1 MRKFR
6 IFLGLFLLTLWFA
19 KAQDIRVEP
28 PNWWVGMANSELQ
41 LLVKADDIGA
51 FQVKLKKGRNQLI
64 KKVHQA
70 DSPNYLFIDLDLS
83 SVEKPEKLVFEF
95 SNKVSK
101 FEYEY
106 ELYELEFGS
115 EKIKGFNSGD
125 AIYLITPDRFVN
137 GDESN
142 DSVSGLKE
150 QAVDR
155 SHDYKRHGGDI
166 TGIIQAI
173 PYLND
178 LGMTAVWSS
187 PLLINDMAEQSY
199 HGYAIT
205 DFYKVDPRFGSLQ
218 EYRLLANELRSR
230 EMKLIMDQVN
240 NHCGS
245 NHWWMSDLP
254 FSDWINGQE
263 AFLTSGEITYSNHRR
278 TTIQDPYAAQKDKD
292 GMLEGWFVSAMP
304 DLNHRNPFMA
314 RYLIQNS
321 LWWIE
326 TLGLGGIRQ
335 DTYPY
340 NDPTFMAEWARAI
353 QTQYP
358 KFTIVGEEWSYN
370 PLRVGYWQQ
379 SASNADGYESHL
391 PSVFDFPLQKAL
403 VDALTNEESW
413 DKGLIEWY
421 TALSND
427 FYYPNPKALVF
438 MGDNHDMDRLYTQ
451 LSEDV
456 KLHHMALALLAMAPR
471 TPQIYYGT
479 EVLMQNTAKPHDHGL
494 IRTDFPGGWS
504 GDEIN
509 AFSKEG
515 LTAEQKATQN
525 LFAKLFQ
532 FRNRSEAMRFGETLH
547 YAPNDG
553 VYVISRFFE
562 NEKLVLFL
570 NKNEED
576 RQIDLSDY
584 KELQGYDR
592 YYDPINEV
600 EFSIPKLIRVQP
612 RSFLLIQLKP

>member
-6 IFLGLFLLTLWFA
+6 ILLGLFLFTLWFT

-28 PNWWVGMANSELQ
+28 PNWWVGMANAELQ
-41 LLVKADDIGA
+41 LLIKADDIGG
-51 FQVKLKKGRNQLI
+51 FQVKLKKGRDQLI
-64 KKVHQA
+64 KSVHQA
-70 DSPNYLFIDLDLS
+70 DSPNYLFINLDLS
-83 SVEKPEKLVFEF
+83 SVKKPEKLVFEF
-95 SNKVSK
+95 SKGTSR

-106 ELYELEFGS
+106 ELRELEFGS
-115 EKIKGFNSGD
+115 DKIEGFNSGD
-125 AIYLITPDRFVN
+125 TVYLITPDRFVN

-142 DSVSGLKE
+142 DQVPGLKE
-150 QAVDR
+150 QTVDR

-166 TGIIQAI
+166 AGIIKAI
-173 PYLND
+173 PYLKD
-178 LGMTAVWSS
+178 LGMSAVWSS
-187 PLLINDMAEQSY
+187 PLLVNDMAEQSY

-205 DFYKVDPRFGSLQ
+205 DFFKVDPRFGSLQ
-218 EYRLLANELRSR
+218 EYRLLADELRNR
-230 EMKLIMDQVN
+230 KMKLIMDQVN

-278 TTIQDPYAAQKDKD
+278 ATIQDPYAAQKDREA
-292 GMLEGWFVSAMP
+292 MLEGWFVSAMP

-340 NDPTFMAEWARAI
+340 NDPAFMAEWAQAI

-379 SASNADGYESHL
+379 SAPNADGYESHL
-391 PSVFDFPLQKAL
+391 LSVFDFPLQKAL
-403 VDALTNEESW
+403 VDALTIEESW
-413 DKGLIEWY
+413 AKGLVEWY

-427 FYYPNPKALVF
+427 FYYANPKALVF

-451 LSEDV
+451 LSENTN
-456 KLHHMALALLAMAPR
+456 LHHMALALLAMAPR
-471 TPQIYYGT
+471 TPQLYYGT
-479 EVLMQNTAKPHDHGL
+479 EILMQNTAKPHDHGL
-494 IRTDFPGGWS
+494 IRTDFPGGWH

-509 AFSKEG
+509 AFTKSG
-515 LTAEQKATQN
+515 LTSEQKVTQT

-532 FRNRSEAMRFGETLH
+532 LRSRSEAMRFGETLH

-553 VYVISRFFE
+553 VYVISRFAE

-584 KELQGYDR
+584 KELQGYDQ
-592 YYDPINEV
+592 YYDLINEV
-600 EFSIPKLIRVQP
+600 ESSTSKLVKIRS
-612 RSFLLIQLKP
+612 RSFLLIQMKS

>member
-6 IFLGLFLLTLWFA
+6 IILGLFLFTFWFA

-28 PNWWVGMANSELQ
+28 PNWWVGMAHSELQ

-83 SVEKPEKLVFEF
+83 SLKKPEKLVFEF
-95 SNKVSK
+95 TNETSK

-106 ELYELEFGS
+106 ELRELEFGS
-115 EKIKGFNSGD
+115 DRIEGFNSGD

-142 DSVSGLKE
+142 DSVPGLKE
-150 QAVDR
+150 QTVDR

-166 TGIIQAI
+166 AGIITTI

-187 PLLINDMAEQSY
+187 PLLMNDMNEQSY

-205 DFYKVDPRFGSLQ
+205 DFYKVDPRFGSLK
-218 EYRLLANELRSR
+218 EYRLLADELRNR
-230 EMKLIMDQVN
+230 KMKLIMDQVN

-263 AFLTSGEITYSNHRR
+263 AFLDSGEITYSNHRR
-278 TTIQDPYAAQKDKD
+278 TAIQDPYAAQKDKD

-340 NDPTFMAEWARAI
+340 NDPTFMAEWAQAI
-353 QTQYP
+353 HTQYP
-358 KFTIVGEEWSYN
+358 QFTIVGEEWSYN

-379 SASNADGYESHL
+379 SAPNADGYESHL

-413 DKGLIEWY
+413 DKGLVEWY

-451 LSEDV
+451 LDEDI

-471 TPQIYYGT
+471 TPQLYYGT
-479 EVLMQNTAKPHDHGL
+479 EILMQNTAKPHDHGL
-494 IRTDFPGGWS
+494 IRTDFPGGWP

-509 AFSKEG
+509 AFSKVG
-515 LTAEQKATQN
+515 LTADQKATQT

-532 FRNRSEAMRFGETLH
+532 FRSRSEAMRFGETLH

-553 VYVISRFFE
+553 VYAISRFFE

-600 EFSIPKLIRVQP
+600 ESSISELISVQP

>member
-1 MRKFR
+1 MREFR
-6 IFLGLFLLTLWFA
+6 ILLGFFLFTFWFA
-19 KAQDIRVEP
+19 KAQDVRIEP

-51 FQVKLKKGRNQLI
+51 FQVMLKKGRNQLI

-83 SVEKPEKLVFEF
+83 SVNKPEKLVFEF
-95 SNKVSK
+95 SNDTSR
-101 FEYEY
+101 FEHEY
-106 ELYELEFGS
+106 ELRKLEFGS
-115 EKIKGFNSGD
+115 DKIEGFNSGD

-142 DSVSGLKE
+142 DSVPGLKE

-166 TGIIQAI
+166 AGIIQAI

-218 EYRLLANELRSR
+218 EYRLLADELRNGK
-230 EMKLIMDQVN
+230 MKLIMDQVN

-263 AFLTSGEITYSNHRR
+263 AFLDSGEIIYSNHRR
-278 TTIQDPYAAQKDKD
+278 TTIQDPYAAQKDK
-292 GMLEGWFVSAMP
+292 GRMLEGWFVSAMP

-340 NDPTFMAEWARAI
+340 NDPTFMAEWAQAI

-379 SASNADGYESHL
+379 SAPNADGYESHL

-403 VDALTNEESW
+403 VDALINEESW

-438 MGDNHDMDRLYTQ
+438 MGDNHDMDRIYTQ
-451 LSEDV
+451 LGEDIN
-456 KLHHMALALLAMAPR
+456 LHHMALALLAMAPR
-471 TPQIYYGT
+471 TPQLYYGT
-479 EVLMQNTAKPHDHGL
+479 EILMQNTAKPHDHGL
-494 IRTDFPGGWS
+494 IRTDFPGGWP

-509 AFSKEG
+509 AFNKVG

-570 NKNEED
+570 NKNKED

-600 EFSIPKLIRVQP
+600 ESSASELIRVQP
-612 RSFLLIQLKP
+612 RSFLLIQMKP

>member
-6 IFLGLFLLTLWFA
+6 IILGLFLFTFWFA

-83 SVEKPEKLVFEF
+83 SVKKPEKLVFEF
-95 SNKVSK
+95 TNETSR

-106 ELYELEFGS
+106 ELRKLEFGS
-115 EKIKGFNSGD
+115 DKIEGFNSGD

-142 DSVSGLKE
+142 DSVPGLKE
-150 QAVDR
+150 QTVDR

-166 TGIIQAI
+166 AGIITTI

-187 PLLINDMAEQSY
+187 PLLMNDMNEQSY

-218 EYRLLANELRSR
+218 EYRLLADELRNR
-230 EMKLIMDQVN
+230 KMKLIMDQVN

-263 AFLTSGEITYSNHRR
+263 AFLDSGEITYSNHRR

-340 NDPTFMAEWARAI
+340 NDPTFMAEWAQAI

-358 KFTIVGEEWSYN
+358 QFTIVGEEWSYN

-379 SASNADGYESHL
+379 SAPNADGYESHL

-403 VDALTNEESW
+403 VNALTNEESW
-413 DKGLIEWY
+413 DKGLVEWY

-451 LSEDV
+451 LDEDI

-471 TPQIYYGT
+471 TPQLYYGT
-479 EVLMQNTAKPHDHGL
+479 EILMQNTAKPHDHGL
-494 IRTDFPGGWS
+494 IRTDFPGGWP

-509 AFSKEG
+509 AFTKVG
-515 LTAEQKATQN
+515 LTAEQKSTQT

-532 FRNRSEAMRFGETLH
+532 FRSRSEAMRLGETLH

-553 VYVISRFFE
+553 VYTISRFFE

-600 EFSIPKLIRVQP
+600 ESSASEFIRVQP
-612 RSFLLIQLKP
+612 RSFLLIQMKP

>member
-1 MRKFR
+1 M
-6 IFLGLFLLTLWFA
+6 LTLWFA
-19 KAQDIRVEP
+19 KAQDVRVEP

-41 LLVKADDIGA
+41 LLVKADNIGA
-51 FQVKLKKGRNQLI
+51 FEVKLKKGRDQLI

-83 SVEKPEKLVFEF
+83 SAKKPEKLIFQF
-95 SNKVSK
+95 SNDDSK
-101 FEYEY
+101 FDFEYE
-106 ELYELEFGS
+106 LRDLEFGS
-115 EKIKGFNSGD
+115 EKIEGFNSGD

-142 DSVSGLKE
+142 DRIPGLKE
-150 QAVDR
+150 QEVDR

-166 TGIIQAI
+166 AGIIQSI

-178 LGMTAVWSS
+178 IGMTAVWSS

-205 DFYKVDPRFGSLQ
+205 DFYKVDPRFGSLE
-218 EYRLLANELRSR
+218 EYRLLADELRDR
-230 EMKLIMDQVN
+230 KMKLIMDQVN

-263 AFLTSGEITYSNHRR
+263 AFLTSGEISYSNHRR
-278 TTIQDPYAAQKDKD
+278 TTIQDPYAAQKDRE

-340 NDPTFMAEWARAI
+340 NDPVFMADWAKAI

-358 KFTIVGEEWSYN
+358 QFTIVGEEWSYN

-379 SASNADGYESHL
+379 LVQNGDGYESHL
-391 PSVFDFPLQKAL
+391 PSVFDFPLQKAM
-403 VDALTNEESW
+403 VDALNNDESW
-413 DKGLIEWY
+413 DKGLVEWY

-427 FYYPNPKALVF
+427 FYYSNPKALVF

-451 LSEDV
+451 LGEDIN
-456 KLHHMALALLAMAPR
+456 LHHMALALLAMAPR
-471 TPQIYYGT
+471 TPQLYYGT
-479 EVLMQNTAKPHDHGL
+479 EILMQNTAKPHDHGL

-504 GDEIN
+504 EDEIN
-509 AFSKEG
+509 AFNMVG
-515 LTAEQKATQN
+515 LTAQQEATQT
-525 LFAKLFQ
+525 LFAKLYL
-532 FRNRSEAMRFGETLH
+532 FRNQSEAMKYGETLH

-553 VYVISRFFE
+553 IYVISRFVE
-562 NEKLVLFL
+562 NEKLTLFL

-576 RQIDLSDY
+576 RQINLQDY

-600 EFSIPKLIRVQP
+600 ESLTSKLIRIKP
-612 RSFLLIQLKP
+612 RSFLLIQMKS

>member
-6 IFLGLFLLTLWFA
+6 IILGLFLFTFWFA

-41 LLVKADDIGA
+41 LLIKADDIGA

-83 SVEKPEKLVFEF
+83 SVKKPEKLVFEF
-95 SNKVSK
+95 SNDTSR
-101 FEYEY
+101 FEHEY
-106 ELYELEFGS
+106 ELRKLEFGS
-115 EKIKGFNSGD
+115 DKIEGFNSGD

-142 DSVSGLKE
+142 DSVPGLKE
-150 QAVDR
+150 QTVDR

-166 TGIIQAI
+166 AGIIKAI

-178 LGMTAVWSS
+178 LGMTTVWSS
-187 PLLINDMAEQSY
+187 PLLMNDMAEQSY

-218 EYRLLANELRSR
+218 EYRLLADELRNR
-230 EMKLIMDQVN
+230 KMKLIMDQVN

-263 AFLTSGEITYSNHRR
+263 TFLTSGEISFSNHRR
-278 TTIQDPYAAQKDKD
+278 TAIQDPYAAQKDKD
-292 GMLEGWFVSAMP
+292 GMLQGWFVSAMP

-340 NDPTFMAEWARAI
+340 NDPTFMAEWAQAI

-379 SASNADGYESHL
+379 SAPNADGYESHL

-403 VDALTNEESW
+403 VDALTNQESW
-413 DKGLIEWY
+413 DRGLIEWY

-438 MGDNHDMDRLYTQ
+438 MGDNHDMDRIYTQ
-451 LSEDV
+451 LSEDIN
-456 KLHHMALALLAMAPR
+456 LHHMALALLAMAPR
-471 TPQIYYGT
+471 TPQLYYGT
-479 EVLMQNTAKPHDHGL
+479 EILMQNTAKPHDHGL
-494 IRTDFPGGWS
+494 IRTDFSGGWP

-515 LTAEQKATQN
+515 LTAEQRATQN
-525 LFAKLFQ
+525 LFTKLFQ

-600 EFSIPKLIRVQP
+600 ESSISELIRVQP

>member
-6 IFLGLFLLTLWFA
+6 ILLGLFLFTLWFT

-28 PNWWVGMANSELQ
+28 PNWWVGMANAELQ
-41 LLVKADDIGA
+41 LLIKADDIGG
-51 FQVKLKKGRNQLI
+51 FQVKLKKGRDQLI
-64 KKVHQA
+64 KSVHQA
-70 DSPNYLFIDLDLS
+70 DSPNYLFINLDLS
-83 SVEKPEKLVFEF
+83 SVKKPEKLVFEF
-95 SNKVSK
+95 SKGTSR

-106 ELYELEFGS
+106 ELRELEFGS
-115 EKIKGFNSGD
+115 DKIEGFNSGD
-125 AIYLITPDRFVN
+125 AVYLITPDRFVN

-142 DSVSGLKE
+142 DQVPGLKE
-150 QAVDR
+150 QTVDR

-166 TGIIQAI
+166 AGIIKAI
-173 PYLND
+173 PYLKD
-178 LGMTAVWSS
+178 LGMSAVWSS
-187 PLLINDMAEQSY
+187 PLLVNDMAEQSY

-205 DFYKVDPRFGSLQ
+205 DFFKVDPRFGSLR
-218 EYRLLANELRSR
+218 EYRLLADELRNR
-230 EMKLIMDQVN
+230 KMKLIMDQVN

-278 TTIQDPYAAQKDKD
+278 TTIQDPYAAQKDREA
-292 GMLEGWFVSAMP
+292 MLEGWFVSAMP

-340 NDPTFMAEWARAI
+340 NDPAFMAEWAQAI

-379 SASNADGYESHL
+379 SAPNADGYESHL

-413 DKGLIEWY
+413 DKGLVEWY

-427 FYYPNPKALVF
+427 FYYANPKALVF

-451 LSEDV
+451 LSENTN
-456 KLHHMALALLAMAPR
+456 LHHMALALLAMAPR
-471 TPQIYYGT
+471 TPQLYYGT
-479 EVLMQNTAKPHDHGL
+479 EILMQNTAKPHDHGL
-494 IRTDFPGGWS
+494 IRTDFPGGWH

-509 AFSKEG
+509 AFTKSG
-515 LTAEQKATQN
+515 LTSEQKVTQT

-532 FRNRSEAMRFGETLH
+532 LRSRSEAMRFGETLH

-553 VYVISRFFE
+553 VYVISRFAE

-584 KELQGYDR
+584 KELQGYDQ
-592 YYDPINEV
+592 YYDLINEV
-600 EFSIPKLIRVQP
+600 ESSTSKLVKIRS
-612 RSFLLIQLKP
+612 RSFLLIQMKS

>member
-19 KAQDIRVEP
+19 KAQDIRVDP

-83 SVEKPEKLVFEF
+83 SLKKPEKLVFEF
-95 SNKVSK
+95 SNETSR

-106 ELYELEFGS
+106 ELRKLEFGA

-137 GDESN
+137 AYESN
-142 DSVSGLKE
+142 DSVPGLKE

-166 TGIIQAI
+166 AGIIQAI
-173 PYLND
+173 PYLDD

-340 NDPTFMAEWARAI
+340 NDPAFMAEWARAI

-494 IRTDFPGGWS
+494 IRTDFPGGWP

-509 AFSKEG
+509 AFTKSG
-515 LTAEQKATQN
+515 LTAEQKATQA
-525 LFAKLFQ
+525 LFAQLFQ
-532 FRNRSEAMRFGETLH
+532 LRSRSEAMRFGETLH

-553 VYVISRFFE
+553 VYVISRFVE

-570 NKNEED
+570 NKKEED

-592 YYDPINEV
+592 YYDPINKV
-600 EFSIPKLIRVQP
+600 ESSTSKLIRMQP
-612 RSFLLIQLKP
+612 RSFLLIQMKP